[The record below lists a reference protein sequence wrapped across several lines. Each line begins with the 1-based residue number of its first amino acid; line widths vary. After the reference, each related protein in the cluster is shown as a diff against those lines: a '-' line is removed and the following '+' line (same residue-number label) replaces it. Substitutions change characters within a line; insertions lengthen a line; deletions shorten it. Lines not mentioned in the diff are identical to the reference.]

1 MAAVL
6 DILQSVH
13 LQVPHSQFSCYL
25 DTVTESARR
34 SAGRTLALCA
44 CGIQNLPTQRQHE
57 KLNKLDPNMPELP
70 TSSNAQSRC
79 NGLWMTASRMVSCP
93 VELESTATARLA
105 KTRQRKL
112 HLRAFSLLARYL
124 CGCSGELQHCA
135 ETTGCTGAVHSGCAP
150 TLRTANSTGSRIAAS
165 QQIVCR
171 LACSAA
177 QQHASNRPEPLPMRT
192 AEGRPDVLSQLHL
205 RGVRV
210 YQSSVRAA
218 GNARESGAPLQQMQ
232 PCAAEPV
239 ASHRPAALTLDSCPV
254 WAALGVEPVPL
265 AGQRRRACL
274 LMQYHR
280 GISSEGRHRLV

>member
-150 TLRTANSTGSRIAAS
+150 TLRTANSTGSP
-165 QQIVCR
+165 QTGLNPC
-171 LACSAA
+171 
-177 QQHASNRPEPLPMRT
+177 
-192 AEGRPDVLSQLHL
+192 
-205 RGVRV
+205 
-210 YQSSVRAA
+210 
-218 GNARESGAPLQQMQ
+218 
-232 PCAAEPV
+232 PCAPQKEDPMCCPSCICVVCECIRVVYELLGTPGNPEHLCSRCSHALLNLSLHIDLQLSHWIPARCGRRLGSSQCRWRDNAGEP
-239 ASHRPAALTLDSCPV
+239 AF
-254 WAALGVEPVPL
+254 
-265 AGQRRRACL
+265 
-274 LMQYHR
+274 
-280 GISSEGRHRLV
+280 